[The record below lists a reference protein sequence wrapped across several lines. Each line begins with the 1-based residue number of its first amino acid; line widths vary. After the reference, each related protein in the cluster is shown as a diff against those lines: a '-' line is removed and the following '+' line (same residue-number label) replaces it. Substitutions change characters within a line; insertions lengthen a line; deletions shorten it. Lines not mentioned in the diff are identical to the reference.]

1 MVSLPLQIKV
11 TPEITAPLK
20 GTVTVT
26 VAEAGAASGVVCWS
40 CADKLNAKKQHK
52 IQMEQWTK
60 KRENLFIVYVMG

>member
-1 MVSLPLQIKV
+1 
-11 TPEITAPLK
+11 
-20 GTVTVT
+20 